1 MNAIAPLHWSLV
13 SPRCGLIQSAMFP
26 YVAWGQNCLMSPLH
40 SEKTHA
46 AFDSL
51 DEQPTES
58 SLMCASKHARICPSP
73 GAMPAHTALRSTVQ
87 SRSSA
92 RTDAVDAA
100 RTIAAPSATV

>member
-13 SPRCGLIQSAMFP
+13 SPRCGLIQSAMLP
-26 YVAWGQNCLMSPLH
+26 YVAWGQNCCMSPLH

-58 SLMCASKHARICPSP
+58 SLDVRLYAQTNASLA
-73 GAMPAHTALRSTVQ
+73 G
-87 SRSSA
+87 
-92 RTDAVDAA
+92 RTPP
-100 RTIAAPSATV
+100 RTWT

>member
-13 SPRCGLIQSAMFP
+13 SPRCGLMQSAMLP
-26 YVAWGQNCLMSPLH
+26 YVAWGQKCWMSPLH

-46 AFDSL
+46 AFESL

-58 SLMCASKHARICPSP
+58 SLMCASMHARMCPSP

-87 SRSSA
+87 SS
-92 RTDAVDAA
+92 V
-100 RTIAAPSATV
+100 